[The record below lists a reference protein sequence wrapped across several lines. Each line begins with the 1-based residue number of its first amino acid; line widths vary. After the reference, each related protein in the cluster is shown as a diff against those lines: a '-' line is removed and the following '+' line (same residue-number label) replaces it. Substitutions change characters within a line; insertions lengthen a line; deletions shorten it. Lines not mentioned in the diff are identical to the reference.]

1 MTVDAETLGQRI
13 AEARGRA
20 GLTQADLAAAV
31 SLDRSALTKIELGS
45 RRVSALELA
54 QIADAV
60 NTRIE
65 WFLDEAPTALISHRN
80 AQEPGAP
87 SPAIDVW
94 IERIARDVEF
104 VLAND
109 DRFQLPRQVEHA
121 TPKSAGAAEALAA
134 DARRLL
140 GIDDTE
146 PCRQLSDKL
155 AELGLL
161 VFALD
166 LGTESADAATIL
178 LASGGVSVINGAMR
192 VGRRRLALAHE
203 FGHFLVADEYTVDW
217 RVAEQ
222 TNPERRESLLD
233 RFARALLLP
242 AAGIRKAWQLYGS
255 DHDHDLRSIAVRLAS
270 DYQIDMATLARRLV
284 ELDLIGSDQANRI
297 RSTSTTRA
305 DIVEMDLYV
314 GDELHPPALPRVY
327 ERSVWRLYRAE
338 TISAA
343 RALDL
348 LLDVW
353 GEDNLPPL
361 AERSEDEI
369 WQYL

>member
-1 MTVDAETLGQRI
+1 MATDAETLGQRI

-31 SLDRSALTKIELGS
+31 SLDRSVLTKIELGN

-54 QIADAV
+54 QIADALH
-60 NTRIE
+60 TRIE
-65 WFLDEAPTALISHRN
+65 WFVEQTPEALISHRN
-80 AQEPGAP
+80 TQEPGAP
-87 SPAIDVW
+87 SPAIDAW

-109 DRFQLPRQVEHA
+109 ERFQLA
-121 TPKSAGAAEALAA
+121 TPPERTAPTTADAAEALAS
-134 DARRLL
+134 DARGLL
-140 GIDDTE
+140 GLDNIA
-146 PCRQLSDKL
+146 PCRDL
-155 AELGLL
+155 ADRVADLGLL
-161 VFALD
+161 VFALK

-178 LASGGVSVINGAMR
+178 LAAGGVAVINGTMG
-192 VGRRRLALAHE
+192 VGRRRLALAHD

-222 TNPERRESLLD
+222 TNPERSESLLD

-242 AAGIRKAWQLYGS
+242 AVGIRQQWQSYLG
-255 DHDHDLRSIAVRLAS
+255 DDNNDLRSIAVRLAS
-270 DYQIDMATLARRLV
+270 TYQVDMATLARRLT
-284 ELDLIGSDQANRI
+284 ELGLVGPDEQARI
-297 RSTSTTRA
+297 RSTRTTRA
-305 DIVEMDLYV
+305 DIVEMDLFV
-314 GDELHPPALPRVY
+314 GDELNPPALPRDY
-327 ERSVWRLYRAE
+327 ERSVLRLYRAE

-348 LLDVW
+348 LLDTW
-353 GEDNLPPL
+353 DEDALPAL
-361 AERSEDEI
+361 AERREKEI

>member
-1 MTVDAETLGQRI
+1 
-13 AEARGRA
+13 
-20 GLTQADLAAAV
+20 LTQADLAAAV
-31 SLDRSALTKIELGS
+31 SLDRSTLTKIELGN
-45 RRVSALELA
+45 RRISALELA
-54 QIADAV
+54 QIANAL

-65 WFLDEAPTALISHRN
+65 WFLDETPKALISHRN
-80 AQEPGAP
+80 TQEPGAP

-94 IERIARDVEF
+94 IERIARDIEF

-109 DRFQLPRQVEHA
+109 DRFQLSTPVERA
-121 TPKSAGAAEALAA
+121 TPATADAAEALAT
-134 DARRLL
+134 DARSLL
-140 GIDDTE
+140 GIDDIE
-146 PCRQLSDKL
+146 PCRQLTDKL

-161 VFALD
+161 VFAMN

-178 LASGGVSVINGAMR
+178 LASGGVSVINGTMR

-242 AAGIRKAWQLYGS
+242 AAGIRQAWQLHGS
-255 DHDHDLRSIAVRLAS
+255 DDDHDLRSMAVRLAS
-270 DYQIDMATLARRLV
+270 TYQIDMATLARRLV
-284 ELDLIGSDQANRI
+284 ELDLVGPDEASRI

-314 GDELHPPALPRVY
+314 GDELSPPALPRIY
-327 ERSVWRLYRAE
+327 ERSVLRLYRAE
-338 TISAA
+338 LISAG

-353 GEDNLPPL
+353 EEDNLPPL
-361 AERSEDEI
+361 AERGEDEI

>member
-1 MTVDAETLGQRI
+1 MAVDSETLGRRI

-31 SLDRSALTKIELGS
+31 SVDRSALTKIELGS

-54 QIADAV
+54 QIADALH
-60 NTRIE
+60 TRLE
-65 WFLDEAPTALISHRN
+65 WFVQEAPEALISHRN
-80 AQEPGAP
+80 VQEPGAP
-87 SPAIDVW
+87 SPAIDTW

-104 VLAND
+104 VVAND
-109 DRFQLPRQVEHA
+109 DRLRLAHPSEHA
-121 TPKSAGAAEALAA
+121 APTTTEDAESLAA
-134 DARRLL
+134 DARGLL
-140 GIDDTE
+140 GMNNSG
-146 PCRQLSDKL
+146 PCRHLADKL

-161 VFALD
+161 VFSLD

-178 LASGGVSVINGAMR
+178 LASGGVSIVNGTMR

-222 TNPERRESLLD
+222 TNQERRETLLD

-242 AAGIRKAWQLYGS
+242 AQAIRQEWQSYRAE
-255 DHDHDLRSIAVRLAS
+255 DNQDLRSVAIRLAS
-270 DYQIDMATLARRLV
+270 TYQVDMSTLARRLT
-284 ELDLIGSDQANRI
+284 ELGLIASDEANRV
-297 RSTSTTRA
+297 RSTRTTRA
-305 DIVEMDLYV
+305 DIVEMDLLV
-314 GDELHPPALPRVY
+314 GDELHPPALPRGY
-327 ERSVWRLYRAE
+327 ERSVLRLYRAE
-338 TISAA
+338 TISTV

-348 LLDVW
+348 LLDTW
-353 GEDNLPPL
+353 DEDGLPPL
-361 AERSEDEI
+361 VQRSADEI

>member
-1 MTVDAETLGQRI
+1 V
-13 AEARGRA
+13 
-20 GLTQADLAAAV
+20 
-31 SLDRSALTKIELGS
+31 LTKIELGS

-54 QIADAV
+54 HIADALH
-60 NTRIE
+60 TRIE
-65 WFLDEAPTALISHRN
+65 WFVQEAPEALISHRN

-87 SPAIDVW
+87 SPAIDTW

-109 DRFQLPRQVEHA
+109 NRLRLSTPPERTPPA
-121 TPKSAGAAEALAA
+121 TADAAESLAH
-134 DARRLL
+134 DARGLL
-140 GIDDTE
+140 GIDETE
-146 PCRQLSDKL
+146 PCRRLADKL
-155 AELGLL
+155 AGLGLL

-178 LASGGVSVINGAMR
+178 LTSGGISVINGTMR

-203 FGHFLVADEYTVDW
+203 FGHFLVADDYTVDW

-233 RFARALLLP
+233 RFARAVLLP
-242 AAGIRKAWQLYGS
+242 AVGIRQAWSSHRGNGN
-255 DHDHDLRSIAVRLAS
+255 HELRSTAVRLAS
-270 DYQIDMATLARRLV
+270 IYQVDMATLARRLG
-284 ELDLIGSDQANRI
+284 ELDLIGSDEASLI
-297 RSTSTTRA
+297 RSTRTTRA
-305 DIVEMDLYV
+305 DIVEMDLFV
-314 GDELHPPALPRVY
+314 GDELSPPALPRIY
-327 ERSVWRLYRAE
+327 ELSVLRLYRAE

-348 LLDVW
+348 LLDTW
-353 GEDNLPPL
+353 DEDALPAL
-361 AERSEDEI
+361 AERREDEI

>member
-1 MTVDAETLGQRI
+1 MSVSSEVLGQRI

-20 GLTQADLAAAV
+20 GLTQADLASAV

-54 QIADAV
+54 QIADALH
-60 NTRIE
+60 TRIE
-65 WFLDEAPTALISHRN
+65 WFVEQAPEALISHRN
-80 AQEPGAP
+80 TQEPGAP
-87 SPAIDVW
+87 SPAIDAW

-109 DRFQLPRQVEHA
+109 DRFQFAVAPEHTPPA
-121 TPKSAGAAEALAA
+121 TVDAAETLASR
-134 DARRLL
+134 ARGLL
-140 GIDDTE
+140 EIDDVE
-146 PCRQLSDKL
+146 PCRQLADKL
-155 AELGLL
+155 TGLGLL

-178 LASGGVSVINGAMR
+178 LATGGVSVINATMR

-203 FGHFLVADEYTVDW
+203 LGHFLVADEYTVDW

-242 AAGIRKAWQLYGS
+242 ATGIRRAWQEFRDDGRY
-255 DHDHDLRSIAVRLAS
+255 DLRSVAVRLAS
-270 DYQIDMATLARRLV
+270 TYQVDMATLARRLG
-284 ELDLIGSDQANRI
+284 ELDLIDSDQAGRI
-297 RSTSTTRA
+297 RSTRTTRA
-305 DIVEMDLYV
+305 DIVEMDLVV
-314 GDELHPPALPRVY
+314 GDELSPPTLPREY
-327 ERSVWRLYRAE
+327 ERSVLRLYRAE

-348 LLDVW
+348 LLDTW
-353 GEDNLPPL
+353 DEDALPALGE
-361 AERSEDEI
+361 RTEDEI

>member
-1 MTVDAETLGQRI
+1 MAVDAEALGRRI

-20 GLTQADLAAAV
+20 GLTQAELAAAV
-31 SLDRSALTKIELGS
+31 SLDRSVLTKIELGS

-54 QIADAV
+54 QFADALH
-60 NTRIE
+60 TRIE
-65 WFLDEAPTALISHRN
+65 WFVEDAPEALISHRN
-80 AQEPGAP
+80 TQEPGAP
-87 SPAIDVW
+87 SPAIDTW

-109 DRFQLPRQVEHA
+109 DRLRLAMPSGRTAPA
-121 TPKSAGAAEALAA
+121 TADDAEALAA
-134 DARRLL
+134 DARSLL
-140 GIDDTE
+140 GLDDTE
-146 PCRQLSDKL
+146 PCRQLADKL

-178 LASGGVSVINGAMR
+178 LASGGVAVINGSMR

-222 TNPERRESLLD
+222 TNPERGESLLD

-242 AAGIRKAWQLYGS
+242 ALGVRQAWQSCLGEE
-255 DHDHDLRSIAVRLAS
+255 DRDLRSTAVRMAS
-270 DYQIDMATLARRLV
+270 TYQVDMTTLARRLS
-284 ELDLIGSDQANRI
+284 ELGLIGSDEASQI
-297 RSTSTTRA
+297 RSTRTTRA
-305 DIVEMDLYV
+305 DIVEMDLFV
-314 GDELHPPALPRVY
+314 GDELSPPALPRVY
-327 ERSVWRLYRAE
+327 ERSVLRLFRAE

-348 LLDVW
+348 LLDTW
-353 GEDNLPPL
+353 EEDALPAL
-361 AERSEDEI
+361 AERTQDEV
-369 WQYL
+369 WQYI

>member
-20 GLTQADLAAAV
+20 GLTQADLAGAV

-54 QIADAV
+54 QIANAL

-65 WFLDEAPTALISHRN
+65 WFVDEAPTALISHRN
-80 AQEPGAP
+80 TQEPGAP

-109 DRFQLPRQVEHA
+109 DRFQLSNPAERV
-121 TPKSAGAAEALAA
+121 TPVDADAAEALAA
-134 DARRLL
+134 DARSLL

-146 PCRQLSDKL
+146 PCLQLTDKL
-155 AELGLL
+155 AEQGLL
-161 VFALD
+161 VFSQD

-178 LASGGVSVINGAMR
+178 LASGGVSIINGTMR

-242 AAGIRKAWQLYGS
+242 AAGIRQAWQLYGS
-255 DHDHDLRSIAVRLAS
+255 DHDHDLRSMAVRLAS
-270 DYQIDMATLARRLV
+270 TYQVDMATLARRLV
-284 ELDLIGSDQANRI
+284 ELDLVGSDEAKRI

-314 GDELHPPALPRVY
+314 GDELRPPALPRVY
-327 ERSVWRLYRAE
+327 ERSVWRLYRSE

-348 LLDVW
+348 LLDAY
-353 GEDNLPPL
+353 GEESLPPL
-361 AERSEDEI
+361 AERSEEEI